1 MNCLT
6 SLPTPTPERADRPA
20 APHMSTTSPSTSL
33 STPMVRPAEPRDVPA
48 IVGLITA
55 LAEYEQLTHLLEV
68 TVEKLEPHLF
78 GDRPAAQCL
87 VAEVTA
93 GAAQAGGVE
102 GDGEVEGD
110 GDGDGDGDDLPA
122 TTIAGFA
129 LYFSNYS
136 TFLARPGIYLEDLFV
151 LPQHRGT
158 GLGRALLA
166 RLAEIAVERGCG
178 RLEWSVL
185 DWNQPAI
192 DFYQGLGARVMPEW
206 RICRVTADALPGFG
220 R

>member
-1 MNCLT
+1 MT
-6 SLPTPTPERADRPA
+6 HPSEASTHVIRA
-20 APHMSTTSPSTSL
+20 
-33 STPMVRPAEPRDVPA
+33 AEPRDVPA

-55 LAEYEQLTHLLEV
+55 LADYEQLTHLLEV
-68 TVEKLEPHLF
+68 TADKLEPHLF

-87 VAEVTA
+87 VAEVLA
-93 GAAQAGGVE
+93 DADVSMRE
-102 GDGEVEGD
+102 GT
-110 GDGDGDGDDLPA
+110 PA
-122 TTIAGFA
+122 TTVAGFA

-136 TFLARPGIYLEDLFV
+136 TFLAKPGIYLEDLFV
-151 LPQHRGT
+151 LPQYRGA

-206 RICRVTADALPGFG
+206 RICRVTGGSLSGFG

>member
-1 MNCLT
+1 M
-6 SLPTPTPERADRPA
+6 
-20 APHMSTTSPSTSL
+20 
-33 STPMVRPAEPRDVPA
+33 PA

-55 LAEYEQLTHLLEV
+55 LAEYEHLTHMLEV
-68 TVEKLEPHLF
+68 TAEKLEPHLF
-78 GDRPAAQCL
+78 GDHPAAQCL

-93 GAAQAGGVE
+93 DTSQVGLAGGDVS
-102 GDGEVEGD
+102 GD
-110 GDGDGDGDDLPA
+110 GDIDGKGHA
-122 TTIAGFA
+122 QSVTTIAGFA

-136 TFLARPGIYLEDLFV
+136 TFLAKPGIYLEDLFV

-178 RLEWSVL
+178 RLEWCVL

-192 DFYQGLGARVMPEW
+192 DFYQGLGARILPEW
-206 RICRVTADALPGFG
+206 RLCRVTGDALQGFG